1 MSNTSKKSTFGRIAA
16 KVSVLLIPFLL
27 SSFTSLCLAGVSNPI
42 FSNDATTITLKYTY
56 TGTPKERQIYFD
68 TDIKSTTGHTVGGLG
83 ADFLLVNSNLYRYT
97 GTGGYNWSWA
107 LVRKV
112 SYLDTGTMV
121 KWVVSRSALNW
132 PPSMRIIAKTLDP
145 TQVSATLTLS
155 YQTTLAPL
163 RRDPLRWPYASDSIW
178 NMPIGSNAV
187 YTPANLPA
195 VPSNDPWSP
204 MPQLEYE
211 RIIFRPEAPKTKIY
225 YNPSAWAIGAN
236 RCTPTTT
243 LLDTLPFPDS
253 FIVANS
259 RYNNGAVILE
269 ADGRTLSQSQP
280 LTRCTYGSVAT
291 ALLTFAPTDLYGNGI
306 TGAHGGSYMSVLG
319 GTIRVGELRPGGQA
333 PRHALKI
340 DVDTRDV
347 LAPCAVRAD
356 CFRWPAQTSDID
368 AVGYYGSINPNAPK
382 GMKMG
387 ALLAIPPTRDITRM
401 GLETEPGRQLAWT
414 LQNYGM
420 YIVDTVGGPGYT
432 FAVEEG
438 SEGSVAAQFQRDYG
452 HPMEQRVRD
461 NTPWTRDFQRL
472 LTALWLVDNNSPTSI
487 GGGGTPRQ
495 PLAPPLP

>member
-1 MSNTSKKSTFGRIAA
+1 MSNLTNRSTFGLLSA
-16 KVSVLLIPFLL
+16 KVGTLLILFLL
-27 SSFTSLCLAGVSNPI
+27 SGFTSLCHAVVSNPI
-42 FSNDATTITLKYTY
+42 FTNDATTITLQYTY

-68 TDIKSTTGHTVGGLG
+68 TDIKSTTGHTIGGLG
-83 ADFLLVNSNLYRYT
+83 ADFILINSNLYRYT

-112 SYLDTGTMV
+112 SYFDNGTLV
-121 KWVVSRSALNW
+121 KWVIPRTSLNW
-132 PPSMRIIAKTLDP
+132 PPSMRIIAKTLLP
-145 TQVSATLTLS
+145 TEVSATMTLN
-155 YQTTLAPL
+155 YQTSFAALS
-163 RRDPLRWPYASDSIW
+163 RDPLFWPFASNSIW

-187 YTPANLPA
+187 YKPANLPA
-195 VPSNDPWSP
+195 VPGNDPWAP

-211 RIIFRPEAPKTKIY
+211 RIVLRPEAPKTKIF
-225 YNPSAWAIGAN
+225 YNSSGWAKGAD

-243 LLDTLPFPDS
+243 VLDTQPIPDD

-269 ADGRTLSQSQP
+269 PDGRTLAQSQP
-280 LTRCTYGSVAT
+280 ITRCAHGSPVT
-291 ALLTFAPTDLYGNGI
+291 ALVTFVPTDLYGDGI
-306 TGAHGGSYMSVLG
+306 VGAHGGSYLSVLG
-319 GTIRVGELRPGGQA
+319 GTIRVGELRPGDQG

-347 LAPCAVRAD
+347 LEACSVRSE
-356 CFRWPAQTSDID
+356 CFRWPALTSDSD
-368 AVGYYGSINPNAPK
+368 AVGYYGSLNPNVPK

-387 ALLAIPPTRDITRM
+387 ALLAIPASVDITKM

-414 LQNYGM
+414 MQNYGM

-438 SEGSVAAQFQRDYG
+438 SEGSLADQFLQDYG
-452 HPMEQRVRD
+452 FPMEQRVRD

-472 LTALWLVDNNSPTSI
+472 ITALWLVDNNSPTSI